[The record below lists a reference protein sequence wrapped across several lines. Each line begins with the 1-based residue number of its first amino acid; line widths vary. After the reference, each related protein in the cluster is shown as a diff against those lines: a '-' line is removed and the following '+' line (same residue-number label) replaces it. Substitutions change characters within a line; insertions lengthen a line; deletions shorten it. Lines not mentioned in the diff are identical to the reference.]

1 MSIGKIGNKVK
12 AIRLCH
18 DSSRQ
23 KEAGHKRRAIH
34 GLRFTSRRNPESC
47 ISPHSP
53 LPFFVPLL
61 KRTTPLSAT
70 NIDLLCINTLRT
82 LAMDAVQKAKS
93 GHPGLPMGA
102 AAMAYVLW
110 TEFLNHNPSNPD
122 WHNRDRFILSA
133 GHGCMLVYGLLHLT
147 GYNLTLDDIKNFRQW
162 GSKTPGHPESHL
174 TKGIETTTGPL
185 GQGFANGVGMA
196 IAQKYLSARYNKP
209 GHPVVD
215 YRIYAIVSDG
225 DLMEGVA
232 SEAASLAGHLKLDN
246 LIYLYDDNHISIDGP
261 TDLAYSE
268 DPGKRF
274 EAYGWHVQSVDD
286 GNDVKSIHHAI
297 EKARSTSGKPHLIR
311 VRTHIG
317 FGSPNKQDTSEAHG
331 SPLGEEEI
339 KATKKN
345 LGWDPDAQFFIPNNA
360 LGHFRKAVEAGKK
373 AESEWNTLWSKYQQ
387 RHPALAKELEQ
398 ARKGDFG
405 DEWKQAIPVFTEAMA
420 TREASGK
427 VLNAIA
433 TGLPTLIGGSADLT
447 PSNNTYLKGLPEF
460 QASTPEGRNIRFGV
474 REHGMGSVMNGIALT
489 PGMIPY
495 GGTFLIFSEY
505 MRPPIRLAAVMG
517 IRPIYIF
524 THDSI
529 GLGEDGPTH
538 QPIEQLASLRSIPN
552 ITVIRPADANE
563 TAVAWKTALEHSR
576 GPVALALTRQKVPL
590 LDRTKYASAD
600 GLAKGAYVLTEN
612 SPTPELILIGT
623 GSEVQHVIG
632 AYELLVMEGSK
643 VRVVSMPSW
652 ELFERQDA
660 KYKESVFPSNVTK
673 RLAVEAGVSLGW
685 HRYVGMEGEIICM
698 NRFGAS
704 APGDRL
710 MKEFG
715 FTAEAVLEKA
725 KDLLKK

>member
-1 MSIGKIGNKVK
+1 
-12 AIRLCH
+12 
-18 DSSRQ
+18 
-23 KEAGHKRRAIH
+23 
-34 GLRFTSRRNPESC
+34 
-47 ISPHSP
+47 
-53 LPFFVPLL
+53 
-61 KRTTPLSAT
+61 
-70 NIDLLCINTLRT
+70 
-82 LAMDAVQKAKS
+82 MDAVQKAKS

-122 WHNRDRFILSA
+122 WHNRDRFVLSA
-133 GHGCMLVYGLLHLT
+133 GHGCMLLYGLLHLT
-147 GYNLTLDDIKNFRQW
+147 GYDLTLDEIKNFRQW

-196 IAQKYLSARYNKP
+196 IAQKYLAARYNKP
-209 GHPVVD
+209 GFPVVD

-232 SEAASLAGHLKLDN
+232 SEAASLAGHLRLDN
-246 LIYLYDDNHISIDGP
+246 LIYLYDDNHITIDGP
-261 TDLAYSE
+261 TDLAYTE

-286 GNDVKSIHHAI
+286 GNDLKAIRAAI
-297 EKARSTSGKPHLIR
+297 ETARKTKGKPHLIR

-317 FGSPNKQDTSEAHG
+317 FGSPNKQDTAEAHG

-345 LGWDPDAQFFIPNNA
+345 LGWDPEAQFFIPDDA
-360 LGHFRKAVEAGKK
+360 LDYFRKAVDVGRN
-373 AESEWNTLWSKYQQ
+373 AESEWNTLWKKYQQ
-387 RHPALAKELEQ
+387 QHSALAKELEQ
-398 ARKGDFG
+398 GRKGDFG
-405 DEWKQAIPVFTEAMA
+405 EEWKRAIPLFSEAMA

-433 TGLPTLIGGSADLT
+433 PALPTLIGGSADLT
-447 PSNNTYLKGLPEF
+447 PSNNTYLKGMPEF
-460 QASTPEGRNIRFGV
+460 QASSPEGRNIRFGV

-505 MRPPIRLAAVMG
+505 MRPPIRLAAIMG
-517 IRPIYIF
+517 IRPIYLF

-563 TAVAWKTALEHSR
+563 TAVAWKTALEHKS

-590 LDRTKYASAD
+590 LDRTKYASAE
-600 GLAKGAYVLTEN
+600 GLSRGAYVLAEN
-612 SPTPELILIGT
+612 SPTPELIFIGT
-623 GSEVQHVIG
+623 GSEVQHAIG
-632 AYELLVMEGSK
+632 AYELLTKEGVK

-652 ELFERQDA
+652 ELFERQDS
-660 KYKESVFPSNVTK
+660 KYKESVFPSNVVK
-673 RLAVEAGVSLGW
+673 RLAIEAGVSLGW
-685 HRYVGMEGEIICM
+685 HRYVGVEGEIICM

-704 APGDRL
+704 APVDRL

-715 FTAEAVLEKA
+715 FTTDAVLQKA